1 VVAGIELDEAAPG
14 YKHILIEPHPGGG
27 LTNASTSVESM
38 YGLVAS
44 DWAIADGKM
53 ILKIEVPANTTAT
66 VRVPKAKLEEVSEGG
81 KPLTGRADVSKAR
94 QAEDAVVVE
103 VGSGK
108 YVFESSYRVTK

>member
-1 VVAGIELDEAAPG
+1 
-14 YKHILIEPHPGGG
+14 
-27 LTNASTSVESM
+27 M

-44 DWAIADGKM
+44 GWAIADGKM

-81 KPLTGRADVSKAR
+81 KPLTGRAGVTKAQ

-108 YVFESSYRVTK
+108 YVFGSSYRVTK